1 MNNELVRIKRIH
13 VRAVHMQLWVTLT
26 WREKREKQIVS
37 CHWQQASSVRLS
49 VSDDDEQHIA
59 AQQHKVMH
67 RPCNFFFGHCL
78 PCLLLRQNM
87 RMLSSLSTTRRV
99 CQILA
104 QFCHWKTSS
113 CLSEEQRR
121 REIHV
126 AIGRG
131 MEFVLFFV
139 LLMATAC
146 CTVNDMSRRKS
157 SHENDD
163 DDDDDDDCGRWIMGQ
178 GCFLLFLLLF
188 RRRHP
193 KNKLS
198 DGIGIWKYFACFA
211 ITAATCK

>member
-1 MNNELVRIKRIH
+1 MNNELVRIKRIRIH

-37 CHWQQASSVRLS
+37 CHWQQASSVRLVCLLATVMS
-49 VSDDDEQHIA
+49 SAV
-59 AQQHKVMH
+59 QQHKEMH

-87 RMLSSLSTTRRV
+87 RMLSSLSTPRRV

-113 CLSEEQRR
+113 CLSEEKR

-126 AIGRG
+126 ASGRG

-163 DDDDDDDCGRWIMGQ
+163 DDDDDDCAKAVFFFVVDI
-178 GCFLLFLLLF
+178 
-188 RRRHP
+188 RRI
-193 KNKLS
+193 N
-198 DGIGIWKYFACFA
+198 
-211 ITAATCK
+211 

>member
-1 MNNELVRIKRIH
+1 MSYVDLKRKERKANR
-13 VRAVHMQLWVTLT
+13 VLSLA
-26 WREKREKQIVS
+26 
-37 CHWQQASSVRLS
+37 ASLVRLS
-49 VSDDDEQHIA
+49 VCLLATVMSSA
-59 AQQHKVMH
+59 VQQHKEMH

-87 RMLSSLSTTRRV
+87 RMLSSLSTPRRV

-113 CLSEEQRR
+113 CLSEEKR

-126 AIGRG
+126 ASGRG

-163 DDDDDDDCGRWIMGQ
+163 DDDCAKAVFFFVVDI
-178 GCFLLFLLLF
+178 
-188 RRRHP
+188 RRI
-193 KNKLS
+193 N
-198 DGIGIWKYFACFA
+198 
-211 ITAATCK
+211 